1 MSLLL
6 HVKDNITQHSC
17 RNMYH
22 SLSGFSTMSIKY
34 IRNCRYF
41 GCRLEEET
49 LSKTEFPA
57 TNTLGLYLF
66 VSRTNLRCV
75 SV

>member
-6 HVKDNITQHSC
+6 HIACKDNITQHSC

-57 TNTLGLYLF
+57 TNTLGLYLQCI
-66 VSRTNLRCV
+66 VSRTN
-75 SV
+75 